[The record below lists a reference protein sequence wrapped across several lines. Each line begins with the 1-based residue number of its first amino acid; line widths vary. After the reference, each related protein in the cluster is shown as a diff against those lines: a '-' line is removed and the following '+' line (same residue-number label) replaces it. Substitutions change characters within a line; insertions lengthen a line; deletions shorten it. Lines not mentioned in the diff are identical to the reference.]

1 MNIDY
6 LEIKKILPQSYPFI
20 MVDGIKEFLPKE
32 KLVSFKNITI
42 NEVYLTGHFPN
53 RPIMPGV
60 LIIESM
66 AQSAII
72 FFAKSYEE
80 KIRKDLLYYLGKVEA
95 KFLRPVFC
103 GDRLEIEIK
112 PLKIISNAGI
122 VSACAFVKDTLVAKA
137 ELAFSAK

>member
-1 MNIDY
+1 MNISY

-20 MVDGIKEFLPKE
+20 MVDGIKEFLARE
-32 KLVSFKNITI
+32 KLISFKNITI
-42 NEVYLTGHFPN
+42 NEIYLTGHFPDK
-53 RPIMPGV
+53 PIMPGV
-60 LIIESM
+60 LIIEAM

-72 FFAKSYEE
+72 FFAKSYKE
-80 KIRKDLLYYLGKVEA
+80 KIKEDSLYYLGKVDA
-95 KFLRPVFC
+95 KFLKPVFC

-122 VSACAFVKDTLVAKA
+122 ISANAFVKDNLVAKA